1 MTTSPSPF
9 RLVLALAAAAALAY
23 AVSLARPARAAASPL
38 LTAVSAEDAAGVQV
52 PDDPTV
58 KRSRL
63 TAINFDVL
71 PGPADRRMLREPT
84 ITLELFPDVTIF
96 AAFDR
101 YDANRDGVTWVG
113 HVEDVPM
120 STVTLVYSGGEMAG
134 SIVTP
139 TALYQIRPAPQD
151 ATSDS
156 GSRLHVVS
164 QIDQDKFMREADPIE
179 PVLSDAQLAAAA
191 ETPMTDTADTIDL
204 MVVYTAAAAAHAGGR
219 GSITNLINLGVSE
232 TNTSYANSGVTQRIR
247 LVHAAQ
253 VDYVESNDFGTNLTN
268 LRLGAGALSGVAAL
282 RDAYAADL
290 VTMLVRPA
298 APNACGIAYLLTSVT
313 ATFAPFGFSVT
324 DTSCVSPNYTFAHE
338 LGHNMGARHDWFVDG
353 GTTPYSFA
361 HGHVNATPGQRW
373 RTIMAY
379 ADQCAT
385 QGFSCTRLLNWAN
398 PEKRYNAFCDRGFD
412 CSRLQYW
419 FFPGPPMGIPGG
431 SRVGCQPGNAA
442 NTDCDADDR
451 RTLNQTALVIAN
463 FRQAVQRET
472 R

>member
-1 MTTSPSPF
+1 MTPSSSF
-9 RLVLALAAAAALAY
+9 RVILLLAAAGALAY
-23 AVSLARPARAAASPL
+23 TASLSRPARAAASPL
-38 LTAVSAEDAAGVQV
+38 LNAVSADDAAGVQV

-63 TAINFDVL
+63 TTINFDVL
-71 PGPADRRMLREPT
+71 PGPTDRRMLREPT

-101 YDANRDGVTWVG
+101 YDPNRDGVTWVG

-139 TALYQIRPAPQD
+139 TALYQIRPAPQG
-151 ATSDS
+151 AAAGS
-156 GSRLHVVS
+156 GRLHVVS
-164 QIDQDKFMREADPIE
+164 QIDQDRFMREADPIE
-179 PVLSDAQLAAAA
+179 PVLNDAELAASD
-191 ETPMTDTADTIDL
+191 TPMTDPADVIDV

-219 GSITNLINLGVSE
+219 GSITNLINLAVSE
-232 TNTSYANSGVTQRIR
+232 TNTSYANSGVEQRIR

-253 VDYVESNDFGTNLTN
+253 VDYVESGDFGTNLTN
-268 LRLGAGALSGVAAL
+268 LRTGAGALSGVAAQ
-282 RDAYAADL
+282 RDAHGADL
-290 VTMLVRPA
+290 VKMLVRPA
-298 APNACGIAYLLTSVT
+298 AANACGIAYLMTSVT
-313 ATFAPFGFSVT
+313 SNFAPFGYSVT

-353 GTTPYSFA
+353 GTTPFTYA

-379 ADQCAT
+379 ADQCSR

-398 PEKRYNAFCDRGFD
+398 PDKRYNAFCERGFD

-419 FFPGPPMGIPGG
+419 FFPGSPMGIPGG
-431 SRVGCQPGNAA
+431 SRTNCQPGNMA

-451 RTLNQTALVIAN
+451 RTLNQTALAVAN
-463 FRQAVQRET
+463 FRQAGQRED